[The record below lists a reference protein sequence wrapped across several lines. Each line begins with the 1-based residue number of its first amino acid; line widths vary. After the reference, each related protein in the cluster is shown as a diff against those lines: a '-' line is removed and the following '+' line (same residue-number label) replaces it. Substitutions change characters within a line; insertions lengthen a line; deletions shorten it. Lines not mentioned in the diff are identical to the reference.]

1 MGVFTLPKNDY
12 FEFAKLLSNQYF
24 TYLSN
29 ETITLD
35 VLKTFNGQL
44 PYDRANSDLTPR
56 EFLNQFIL
64 NYYPNETSVK
74 STFINNVLFKTSN
87 HVSIFELNVGKSR
100 LDLCKINSNSTA
112 YEIKTDL
119 DTPNRLEQQMKDYFQ
134 VFEKVYLICSV
145 HNHDSMVPF
154 IPEECGIFTYSVTK
168 TGRYI
173 FKKKRSAIASTSISP
188 HAQLSVLTKKDLNT
202 FFQCPNLETKYSMI
216 DFITNTKTNKEIN
229 KIFKSTLK
237 YKYNDKW
244 NFLVENS
251 PNILEIDYQWFFKNS
266 LSPKIV
272 YL

>member
-1 MGVFTLPKNDY
+1 MGVHSMQKNDC
-12 FEFAKLLSNQYF
+12 FEFAKSLSNQYF
-24 TYLSN
+24 TFLSN
-29 ETITLD
+29 ETIKRK
-35 VLKTFNGQL
+35 VLRTFNGQL
-44 PYDRANSDLTPR
+44 PYEQATNDLTPR
-56 EFLNQFIL
+56 EFINRFIL

-74 STFINNVLFKTSN
+74 STFINNVLFKASN

-100 LDLCKINSNSTA
+100 LDLCKINGISTA

-119 DTPNRLEQQMKDYFQ
+119 DTPTRLKQQMKDYFQ

-145 HNHDSMVPF
+145 YNHDSMLPY
-154 IPEECGIFTYSVTK
+154 IPEECGIYTYNVTK

-173 FKKKRSAIASTSISP
+173 FKKKRSAVTSTRISP

-202 FFQCPNLETKYSMI
+202 FFQCPNLESKNSMI
-216 DFITNTKTNKEIN
+216 DVIASTKTNKEIN

-237 YKYNDKW
+237 TKFFDKW

-251 PNILEIDYQWFFKNS
+251 DDILEIDYQWFFKNL
-266 LSPKIV
+266 LSPEIV

>member
-1 MGVFTLPKNDY
+1 MGVHIMQKNDY
-12 FEFAKLLSNQYF
+12 FEFAKLLSNHYF
-24 TYLSN
+24 TFLSN
-29 ETITLD
+29 ETITREI
-35 VLKTFNGQL
+35 LKTFNGQI
-44 PYDRANSDLTPR
+44 PYDQSNSDLTAR

-64 NYYPNETSVK
+64 KYYPNETSVK

-119 DTPNRLEQQMKDYFQ
+119 DTPIRLEQQMKDYFQ

-145 HNHDSMVPF
+145 HNYDSMLPY
-154 IPEECGIFTYSVTK
+154 IPKECGIYTYNKTK

-173 FKKKRSAIASTSISP
+173 FKKKRNAVVSTCISP

-202 FFQCPNLETKYSMI
+202 FFQCPNLETKNAMI
-216 DFITNTKTNKEIN
+216 DVIKSIKTNKEIN
-229 KIFKSTLK
+229 KIFKFILK
-237 YKYNDKW
+237 TKYYDKW

-251 PNILEIDYQWFFKNS
+251 ADILEIDYQWFYKNL
-266 LSPKIV
+266 LSPEIV